1 MRAATIWVMPP
12 LDPRSDG
19 PLRILVV
26 DADDRVRESLTGL
39 LAIGDRVL
47 VVGSSGQAESALA
60 LAREHRPDV
69 VVVDPRLPEVD
80 GGVRFINELHASCP
94 DVRILA
100 MSWTDALERPAI
112 DGGAHGFV
120 RKTFRPAD
128 LIAAIVA
135 TGRPADA

>member
-1 MRAATIWVMPP
+1 MPP
-12 LDPRSDG
+12 IDPRSDA

-39 LAIGDRVL
+39 LAIGDRL
-47 VVGSSGQAESALA
+47 SVVGSSGQAQVALA
-60 LAREHRPDV
+60 LAHEHHPDL

-80 GGVRFINELHASCP
+80 GGVSFIAELRASCP
-94 DVRILA
+94 DVRVLA
-100 MSWTDALERPAI
+100 MSWSNALERPAI

-120 RKTFRPAD
+120 RKTFRPTE

-135 TGRPADA
+135 AGRPADA